1 VTSIAGKRAKFLL
14 NSQLSSSIF
23 CWCVFFV
30 PIIGLPSLLANMFS
44 DLAKH
49 AICIARANKMLRF
62 CMIRY
67 ERVI

>member
-1 VTSIAGKRAKFLL
+1 MF
-14 NSQLSSSIF
+14 
-23 CWCVFFV
+23 FFV